1 MSDPLAPRRSRP
13 CPARAARAAFLLI
26 ALSLSVMLSA
36 SPAKAEK
43 LTLLLDWFLNPDHA
57 PLVVAQEKGFFAEAG
72 LEVEMIEPA
81 DPNDPPKLVAAG
93 KAPLAVSY
101 QPQLHMQTAAGLPL
115 ARIGTLVATPLN
127 TLLVLDDSPV
137 KELADLKGRKV
148 GFSVGGF
155 EDAILRVMLA
165 PAGLTIDDITLINVN
180 FSLSPSLL
188 SGQVD
193 AVIGA
198 YRNFELN
205 QLAIEGHKGRAFY
218 VEEHGVPPYDELI
231 IVANSGKLDDP
242 RLKPFLKALERG
254 VQFLVNHPEEAWR
267 LFAGHKKGLDDELN
281 RRAWRDTLPRFALRP
296 AALDRGRYQA
306 FADFLLKQGVIDKAP
321 PIESYAVELP

>member
-1 MSDPLAPRRSRP
+1 MFRFSHPVSAAALALALLAAPLS
-13 CPARAARAAFLLI
+13 
-26 ALSLSVMLSA
+26 
-36 SPAKAEK
+36 AKAEK
-43 LTLLLDWFLNPDHA
+43 LTVMLDWFINPDHG
-57 PLVVAQEKGFFAEAG
+57 PLVVALEKGFFAEAG
-72 LEVEMIEPA
+72 LEV
-81 DPNDPPKLVAAG
+81 AG

-101 QPQLHMQTAAGLPL
+101 QPQLHIQAAAGLPL
-115 ARIGTLVATPLN
+115 TRIGTLVATPLN

-137 KELADLKGRKV
+137 RKIADLKGRKV

-155 EDAILRVMLA
+155 EDAVLKAMLG
-165 PAGLTIDDITLINVN
+165 PAGLDLKDITLINVN

-188 SGQVD
+188 SRQVD

-231 IVANSGKLDDP
+231 IVANSARLGDR
-242 RLKPFLKALERG
+242 RLKPFLKAVERG

-296 AALDRGRYQA
+296 AALDRGRYEA
-306 FADFLLKQGVIDKAP
+306 FAGFLLKQGVIDKTP
-321 PIESYAVELP
+321 PVESYAVELP

>member
-1 MSDPLAPRRSRP
+1 MFRFSHPVSAAALALALLAAPLS
-13 CPARAARAAFLLI
+13 
-26 ALSLSVMLSA
+26 
-36 SPAKAEK
+36 AKAEK
-43 LTLLLDWFLNPDHA
+43 LTVMLDWFINPDHG
-57 PLVVAQEKGFFAEAG
+57 PLVVALEKGFFAEAG
-72 LEVEMIEPA
+72 LEVELIEPA

-101 QPQLHMQTAAGLPL
+101 QPQLHIQAAAGLPL
-115 ARIGTLVATPLN
+115 TRIGTLVATPLN

-137 KELADLKGRKV
+137 RKIADLKGRKV

-155 EDAILRVMLA
+155 EDAVLKAMLG
-165 PAGLTIDDITLINVN
+165 PAGLDLKDITLINVN

-198 YRNFELN
+198 FRNFELN

-231 IVANSGKLDDP
+231 IVANSARLGDR
-242 RLKPFLKALERG
+242 RLKPFLKAVERG

-296 AALDRGRYQA
+296 AALDRGRYEA
-306 FADFLLKQGVIDKAP
+306 FAGFLLKQGVIDKTP
-321 PIESYAVELP
+321 PVERYAVDLP

>member
-1 MSDPLAPRRSRP
+1 MSRFPFFTEI
-13 CPARAARAAFLLI
+13 AA
-26 ALSLSVMLSA
+26 ALVLGLTLMGPA
-36 SPAKAEK
+36 SPARAEK
-43 LTLLLDWFLNPDHA
+43 LTVMLDWFINPDHG
-57 PLVVAQEKGFFAEAG
+57 PLVVALEKGFFAEAG
-72 LEVEMIEPA
+72 LEVVLIEPA

-101 QPQLHMQTAAGLPL
+101 QPQLHMQAAAGLPL

-137 KELADLKGRKV
+137 KEIADLKGRKV

-155 EDAILRVMLA
+155 EDAVLKAMLA
-165 PAGLTIDDITLINVN
+165 PAGLKLDDITLINVN

-231 IVANSGKLDDP
+231 IVANSGRLDDP
-242 RLKPFLKALERG
+242 RLKPFLKAVERG

-296 AALDRGRYQA
+296 AALDRGRYEA
-306 FADFLLKQGVIDKAP
+306 FAGFLLEQGVVAKTP
-321 PIESYAVELP
+321 PVESYAIELR